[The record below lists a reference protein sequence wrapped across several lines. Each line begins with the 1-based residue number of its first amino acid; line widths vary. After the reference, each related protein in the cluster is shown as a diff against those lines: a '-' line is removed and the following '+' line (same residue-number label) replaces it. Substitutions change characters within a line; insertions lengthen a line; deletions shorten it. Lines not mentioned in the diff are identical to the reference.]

1 MQTAGK
7 GEAEVER
14 KGAWPLQDPW
24 RAGPRRD
31 GRGVPRHRPADR
43 ARGRAEDA
51 AARPARGGD
60 GRGAGALPARSA
72 LRRSAQSPQHRHHPR
87 RGRAG
92 RRRLYR
98 DGAAQGPLPE
108 ADPQEPAANP
118 AADHRRP
125 GRADRR
131 RARARAQV
139 LDRAS
144 RREAGER
151 DGRGIGALQ
160 ADRLRRRLRALLDD
174 DADRRRARLAEVH
187 VARAGARPEERS
199 ALRRVLPRQRALR
212 DAHRRLAVR
221 AAGRHLGVPD
231 HEPHRR
237 RAASPAALARAAAP
251 RRVRAHRRPRA
262 REQPRAALPARRLG
276 AVEMLR
282 KQGALQPRREDPAAA
297 RAKAMAKLDQ
307 DLRAATQYLAAF
319 AKELNDMAPATS
331 APYDFLYLGRVA
343 AATLSEAWCDS
354 RPRRIEG
361 KDYCEHVLLRFRVS
375 PQPPAR
381 VTLQT
386 ADIPRFE
393 QYLKA
398 MKAVYDL
405 RVDARSDFGEA
416 TRATFSVR
424 SGLLCEVEIRA
435 DYEALAVTI
444 DVTNVRRIGKVRGRI
459 PAAAVS
465 EMADELARYAL
476 GVDSEFAKRLTAV

>member
-1 MQTAGK
+1 
-7 GEAEVER
+7 
-14 KGAWPLQDPW
+14 PLQDPG
-24 RAGPRRD
+24 RAGTRRD

-43 ARGRAEDA
+43 ARGRAQDA
-51 AARPARGGD
+51 ASRAARGGD

-72 LRRSAQSPQHRHHPR
+72 LGRPAQSPQHRNNPR

-92 RRRLYR
+92 RRRLHR
-98 DGAAQGPLPE
+98 DGAARGPLAA
-108 ADPQEPAANP
+108 ADAEGPAAHP

-212 DAHRRLAVR
+212 
-221 AAGRHLGVPD
+221 G
-231 HEPHRR
+231 
-237 RAASPAALARAAAP
+237 
-251 RRVRAHRRPRA
+251 AHRRPAAEEERLKKEQQVRRWQEEEA
-262 REQPRAALPARRLG
+262 RKRAAYERERQAGEAARRLG

-343 AATLSEAWCDS
+343 A
-354 RPRRIEG
+354 
-361 KDYCEHVLLRFRVS
+361 
-375 PQPPAR
+375 
-381 VTLQT
+381 
-386 ADIPRFE
+386 
-393 QYLKA
+393 
-398 MKAVYDL
+398 
-405 RVDARSDFGEA
+405 
-416 TRATFSVR
+416 
-424 SGLLCEVEIRA
+424 
-435 DYEALAVTI
+435 
-444 DVTNVRRIGKVRGRI
+444 
-459 PAAAVS
+459 
-465 EMADELARYAL
+465 
-476 GVDSEFAKRLTAV
+476 

>member
-1 MQTAGK
+1 VKPANVMVAASGRCKLTDFGVAYVPSSTMTQTGAALGSPKYMSPEQVLGQKSDPRSDVFSLGSVLYEMLTGGSPFERPGDTSVFQIMNRIAGEPHPPLRSLEPQLPV
-7 GEAEVER
+7 GFER
-14 KGAWPLQDPW
+14 IVDRALAKRPEQRYQ
-24 RAGPRRD
+24 RAGDMAQELRKMQY
-31 GRGVPRHRPADR
+31 ADT
-43 ARGRAEDA
+43 AYDKT
-51 AARPARGGD
+51 
-60 GRGAGALPARSA
+60 L
-72 LRRSAQSPQHRHHPR
+72 LINPQKHAHN
-87 RGRAG
+87 
-92 RRRLYR
+92 
-98 DGAAQGPLPE
+98 PL
-108 ADPQEPAANP
+108 
-118 AADHRRP
+118 
-125 GRADRR
+125 
-131 RARARAQV
+131 
-139 LDRAS
+139 LDDLDEFTKRYDL
-144 RREAGER
+144 EE
-151 DGRGIGALQ
+151 Q
-160 ADRLRRRLRALLDD
+160 ARLRA
-174 DADRRRARLAEVH
+174 AE
-187 VARAGARPEERS
+187 EER
-199 ALRRVLPRQRALR
+199 LKKEQQVRRWQEEEARK
-212 DAHRRLAVR
+212 R
-221 AAGRHLGVPD
+221 AAY
-231 HEPHRR
+231 E
-237 RAASPAALARAAAP
+237 
-251 RRVRAHRRPRA
+251 
-262 REQPRAALPARRLG
+262 RERQAGEAARRLG